1 MCYAI
6 NNRRVW
12 DMENKIRLA
21 DIYIKIYN
29 KRSLTMDDLTFLAK
43 YDPECFAKT
52 CQNLVYNIPETKELL
67 KPEETKKEVKE
78 NLSEETEV
86 PAGEPVVLKRES
98 MEQILD
104 NLRKMDMK
112 ELPIQEVKTEKVKN
126 LLGSLYMEKLFPH
139 NDREQYFN
147 MEKEQ
152 EESKFNKKA

>member
-1 MCYAI
+1 
-6 NNRRVW
+6 
-12 DMENKIRLA
+12 
-21 DIYIKIYN
+21 
-29 KRSLTMDDLTFLAK
+29 MDDLTFLAK

-86 PAGEPVVLKRES
+86 PTGEPVVLKRES

>member
-1 MCYAI
+1 
-6 NNRRVW
+6 
-12 DMENKIRLA
+12 MENKIRLA

-86 PAGEPVVLKRES
+86 PTGEPVVLKRES

>member
-1 MCYAI
+1 
-6 NNRRVW
+6 
-12 DMENKIRLA
+12 MENKIRLA

-86 PAGEPVVLKRES
+86 PTGEPVVLKRES

-112 ELPIQEVKTEKVKN
+112 ELPIQEV
-126 LLGSLYMEKLFPH
+126 
-139 NDREQYFN
+139 
-147 MEKEQ
+147 
-152 EESKFNKKA
+152 

>member
-1 MCYAI
+1 
-6 NNRRVW
+6 
-12 DMENKIRLA
+12 MENKIRLA

-86 PAGEPVVLKRES
+86 PIGEPVVLKRES

>member
-1 MCYAI
+1 
-6 NNRRVW
+6 
-12 DMENKIRLA
+12 MENKIRLA

-67 KPEETKKEVKE
+67 KSQDKEETKEVRENRSKEIE
-78 NLSEETEV
+78 I
-86 PAGEPVVLKRES
+86 PAGEPVVLKKQN
-98 MEQILD
+98 MEHILE
-104 NLRKMDMK
+104 NLQKMEMK
-112 ELPIQEVKTEKVKN
+112 ELPIREVETEKVRN

-139 NDREQYFN
+139 NDKDQYFN

>member
-1 MCYAI
+1 
-6 NNRRVW
+6 
-12 DMENKIRLA
+12 MENKIRLA

-67 KPEETKKEVKE
+67 KPEGTKKKVKE

-86 PAGEPVVLKRES
+86 PTGEPVVLKRES

>member
-86 PAGEPVVLKRES
+86 PTGEPVVLKRES

>member
-1 MCYAI
+1 
-6 NNRRVW
+6 
-12 DMENKIRLA
+12 MENKIRLA

-67 KPEETKKEVKE
+67 KPEGTKKEVKE

-86 PAGEPVVLKRES
+86 PTGEPVVLKRES

>member
-1 MCYAI
+1 
-6 NNRRVW
+6 
-12 DMENKIRLA
+12 MENKIRLA

-78 NLSEETEV
+78 ELSEETEV
-86 PAGEPVVLKRES
+86 PTGEPIVLKRES

>member
-1 MCYAI
+1 
-6 NNRRVW
+6 
-12 DMENKIRLA
+12 MENKIRLA

-67 KPEETKKEVKE
+67 KLEETKKEVKE

-86 PAGEPVVLKRES
+86 PTGEPVVLKRES

>member
-1 MCYAI
+1 
-6 NNRRVW
+6 
-12 DMENKIRLA
+12 MENKIRLA

-43 YDPECFAKT
+43 YDPECFTKT

-78 NLSEETEV
+78 ELSEETEV
-86 PAGEPVVLKRES
+86 PTGEPVVLKRES